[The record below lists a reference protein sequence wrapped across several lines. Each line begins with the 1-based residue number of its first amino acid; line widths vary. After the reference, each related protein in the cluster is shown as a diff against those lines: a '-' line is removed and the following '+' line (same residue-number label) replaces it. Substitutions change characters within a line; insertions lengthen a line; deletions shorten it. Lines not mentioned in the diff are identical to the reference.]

1 MYVLR
6 FPLHLWPKIRPVFE
20 QQGLTEQL
28 DFADGRIV
36 ARLDDEQA
44 TMLKLD
50 PTFRRI
56 GPIGGWRQSR
66 DRDRP
71 ITPPPNGL
79 DFS

>member
-6 FPLHLWPKIRPVFE
+6 FPLHVWPKIHPVFE
-20 QQGLTEQL
+20 QQGLTGQM
-28 DFADGRIV
+28 ASVDGCIV

-50 PTFRRI
+50 PVFRRI
-56 GPIGGWRQSR
+56 GPIGGWKQSR

-71 ITPPPNGL
+71 NTPPPGGL
-79 DFS
+79 DFT